1 MFMRKT
7 ILAAALALMGL
18 APAGAHHS
26 AAGFDHS
33 KLVLLRGTIISFS
46 YVNPH
51 SWISVQAAVDGKGE
65 PARWDIEAT
74 SPSQL
79 ARIGIE
85 KDTLKPGDKV
95 TIGSRPLRDG
105 RTGGSLVFL
114 VTVDGKVY
122 GAKPQELGL
131 DPAALT
137 PR

>member
-1 MFMRKT
+1 MRRL
-7 ILAAALALMGL
+7 ILAAALALMAV

-26 AAGFDHS
+26 AAMFDHS
-33 KLVLLRGTIISFS
+33 KLVLLEGTIISFS

-51 SWISVQAAVDGKGE
+51 SWISVRAAVDGKGE

-79 ARIGIE
+79 MRIGIQ

-105 RTGGSLVFL
+105 RTGGSLVFI
-114 VTVDGKVY
+114 VNAEGQVF
-122 GAKPQELGL
+122 GARPEELGL

-137 PR
+137 PK